1 MIAPALLSLL
11 AISAAFIAG
20 GYGLW
25 DYGAPAA
32 GLMPLAAAILLL
44 AASLAVLR
52 WEMPRLVWPQGA
64 WRKASYI
71 GGLLLLVP
79 AISLLGM
86 LGALGLFCFAMLY
99 GVERLRLT
107 CSAAIALAAMMGS
120 WLLFARLL
128 SVPLPKPMIW

>member
-1 MIAPALLSLL
+1 VIAPALLSLL
-11 AISAAFIAG
+11 ALSAAFIAA

-25 DYGAPAA
+25 DFGAPAA
-32 GLMPLAAAILLL
+32 GLMPMAAAILLL

-52 WEMPRLVWPQGA
+52 WETPRLTWPQGA

-79 AISLLGM
+79 ATSLLGM

-99 GVERLRLT
+99 GAERLPLARA
-107 CSAAIALAAMMGS
+107 AAIAVAAMMGS
-120 WLLFARLL
+120 WLLFERLL